1 MNVAEINFKSISWY
15 AYQWKHI
22 YQRTALSG
30 SLFLDH
36 SQSEKHSSDR
46 SKLSSRISHNSHRQ
60 TIHLIISQH
69 LCSGGPRV
77 DKGVVTSLMEILR
90 IPLMTN
96 LETIYHLV
104 FFLTLLALRG
114 LCLQA
119 CYQCL
124 VDSSFYIPR
133 LPYLLISF
141 YNFILFLAFPPHPMP
156 IPHFYPFFPIGFC
169 PVEPVDRLY
178 PISRSDFHLQTTPF
192 IYPHEGPW
200 IP

>member
-1 MNVAEINFKSISWY
+1 MYMAHIISKYVIRSHEAISLAVYSWTIPNQKNSIR
-15 AYQWKHI
+15 QI
-22 YQRTALSG
+22 
-30 SLFLDH
+30 
-36 SQSEKHSSDR
+36 DR
-46 SKLSSRISHNSHRQ
+46 KLSPRISHNSHRQ

-133 LPYLLISF
+133 SPYLLISF

-178 PISRSDFHLQTTPF
+178 PISRSDFPF
-192 IYPHEGPW
+192 IDDSIH
-200 IP
+200 IST